1 MSRVIA
7 FKPQAGTPE
16 PIAASAPASVG
27 KATPP
32 DFTAMLLTARQLIT
46 LPLEQRP
53 PVLGAFLREGDLGY
67 LFAPRG
73 AGKSWMAMIIGKA
86 IADGEPVGSWEAGNR
101 PREVIYFD
109 AEMNLADVQERARKL
124 RIDSE
129 RFHWLSNERL
139 FQAGLRGV
147 NIADETH
154 QAALSAMLPDGCVF
168 IIDNLSTAQ
177 LGMDENDN
185 NAFDALRDWLLSLR
199 HRRITVLIVHH
210 AGRNGNMRGASRRE
224 DMAHW
229 IISLKDASADDG
241 AVKVLTTSFS
251 KVRNCQG
258 RDVPPLKWTLKDE
271 GTTIAIE
278 CAVHVGTDALLSHIQ
293 EGVGSATELAELLGV
308 ATSTVSKWAKKLI
321 AEKRIEKHLREYR
334 VIEWPV

>member
-1 MSRVIA
+1 MLL
-7 FKPQAGTPE
+7 
-16 PIAASAPASVG
+16 SAP
-27 KATPP
+27 
-32 DFTAMLLTARQLIT
+32 QLMA
-46 LPLEQRP
+46 LHLEQRP

-73 AGKSWMAMIIGKA
+73 AGKSWLAMLMARA
-86 IADGEPVGSWEAGNR
+86 IANSEALGIWQAGDR

-124 RIDSE
+124 CIASE

-139 FQAGLRGV
+139 FQGGLRGV
-147 NIADETH
+147 NIADVTH
-154 QAALSAMLPDGCVF
+154 QAALSDMLPDGCVF

-177 LGMDENDN
+177 VGMDENDN

-241 AVKVLTTSFS
+241 AVKVLTTAFT

-258 RDVPPLKWTLKDE
+258 SDAPPLKWTLKDE
-271 GTTIAIE
+271 GETLAIE

-293 EGVGSATELAELLGV
+293 EGISSATELAEALGV
-308 ATSTVSKWAKKLI
+308 STGTVSKWAKKLI
-321 AEKRIEKHLREYR
+321 TAGRIEKHGREYR
-334 VIEWPV
+334 VVEWPV